1 MQLASK
7 LLKLRLVQFGT
18 GVNGDWRNDDLILDS
33 KCYYPKKVGI
43 SVWGEK
49 IDNSQVV
56 IGNFIATNFEI
67 AISEYNGRWYSDVKS
82 GKVSYQVETSSN
94 KLDGALPLDLNDN
107 EDVGPPSQSFVQ
119 VHCIANI

>member
-18 GVNGDWRNDDLILDS
+18 GVNGDWRNDDLIIDS

-49 IDNSQVV
+49 CDNSQVV
-56 IGNFIATNFEI
+56 IGNLIATNFEI

-82 GKVSYQVETSSN
+82 GKVSCQVETSST
-94 KLDGALPLDLNDN
+94 KLDGALPLDLNEN
-107 EDVGPPSQSFVQ
+107 EDLGLSPIFCADTLHS
-119 VHCIANI
+119 

>member
-1 MQLASK
+1 MQLTTK

-18 GVNGDWRNDDLILDS
+18 GVNGDWKDDDLIIDS
-33 KCYYPKKVGI
+33 KCYYPKKFGI

-67 AISEYNGRWYSDVKS
+67 ANSEYNGRWYSDVKS
-82 GKVSYQVETSSN
+82 GKVSCQVETSSN
-94 KLDGALPLDLNDN
+94 KLDGALPLDLIVN
-107 EDVGPPSQSFVQ
+107 EDLGLPSMFCAGTLHS
-119 VHCIANI
+119 

>member
-1 MQLASK
+1 MQLATK

-18 GVNGDWRNDDLILDS
+18 GVNGDWKDDDLIIDS
-33 KCYYPKKVGI
+33 KCYYPKKFGI

-56 IGNFIATNFEI
+56 IGNINATNFEI
-67 AISEYNGRWYSDVKS
+67 AISEYSGRWYSDVKS
-82 GKVSYQVETSSN
+82 GKVSCQMETSSK

-107 EDVGPPSQSFVQ
+107 EDLGLPLIFCADTLHS
-119 VHCIANI
+119 